1 MPTKPGLLIDY
12 ITVKTLAG
20 ACPAQLSTFRREW
33 PDGAP
38 LTAATL
44 ARARELKLDVEWALS
59 RILSAPLLAEYK
71 RQHAPL
77 LAEYERQHDA
87 LLAEYERQLAPLLAE
102 YERQLAPLLAE
113 YERQRAP
120 LLAEYERQ
128 LAPLLA
134 EYERQHDALL
144 VKLIE
149 EAFA

>member
-77 LAEYERQHDA
+77 LAEYERQH
-87 LLAEYERQLAPLLAE
+87 APLLAE
-102 YERQLAPLLAE
+102 YERQHDALWAE